1 MKLNVKLSNY
11 SVALSVIC
19 MVVLL
24 VLMYQNRHDIVL
36 YMIGAILTIGLIL
49 ALFYMPVSISVDDR
63 YLMINRLLRVKHI
76 LVKDIASVM
85 LRQPTMAERRVCGS
99 GGWFGYWGRFRE
111 PSIGNYFAYY
121 GKASDCFIV
130 TLKNGHKYLLGCEN
144 PKMIVDY
151 INSNI

>member
-19 MVVLL
+19 VVVLL

-36 YMIGAILTIGLIL
+36 YMIGAILTTGLIL
-49 ALFYMPVSISVDDR
+49 ALFYMPVSISVDGR
-63 YLMINRLLRVKHI
+63 YLMINRLLRVKRI
-76 LVKDIASVM
+76 LVKDISSVM
-85 LRQPTMAERRVCGS
+85 LCQPTIAERRVCGS

-130 TLKNGHKYLLGCEN
+130 ALKNGRKYLLGCEN
-144 PKMIVDY
+144 PKLIVDY